1 MCNSISMSVE
11 EVEVVLDEGVLYV
24 VCLKVLDN
32 EIIFFEDIVWGE
44 VVFDSFELDD
54 KVLFKVDGMFIYYM
68 VNVVDDCLMEIIYVV
83 RGEEWLLSIVYY
95 VLFYWSLGWEQE
107 MFVFVY
113 LLFILKFVL
122 ESYFDKLMILV
133 MAS

>member
-1 MCNSISMSVE
+1 MFDILEELDVVWEKDLIFKYDVMACLCMCNSISMSVE

-95 VLFYWSLGWEQE
+95 VLFYWSLGWE
-107 MFVFVY
+107 
-113 LLFILKFVL
+113 
-122 ESYFDKLMILV
+122 
-133 MAS
+133 